1 MTARAAAPDQLQPS
15 RQPVDDPTGCFKRV
29 GHDGQGDG
37 YGRGLVDGQ
46 GGDGADD
53 LAGCARS
60 SDLALVRPLDVSV
73 NLTQAGPG
81 QHLVG

>member
-15 RQPVDDPTGCFKRV
+15 RQPVDDPAGCFKRL

-37 YGRGLVDGQ
+37 YGRGLVGGQ
-46 GGDGADD
+46 DGDGADD

-60 SDLALVRPLDVSV
+60 SDLACRIRLPS
-73 NLTQAGPG
+73 A
-81 QHLVG
+81 